1 MSFDVAVV
9 GAGAAGLAAAS
20 KLREEGCTVVVLEAR
35 SRLGGRVFTQHQSDL
50 EVPIELGAEFIHGEA
65 EPIRRVASEHHLPM
79 LDIAPHRVL
88 RGSGKLV
95 VVDDLWKSIDRVMR
109 RLDPDRDPDRSFADA
124 LAANRSLRPADRD
137 RAKRF
142 VEGFHAADPEVISEQ
157 ALADGGSPQGDHRE
171 MRMGRV
177 VGGYD
182 TLIERLADPVRADIR
197 FETIAAR
204 VAWSDGRVEV
214 GCRDVAGADIA
225 SVAARALVITV
236 PAGVL
241 SAPEGATGAIS
252 FDPPLPP
259 AIRRATSLTAMGA
272 VVKLVLRFKRAFWR
286 DEKLAAR
293 LRIPDLDTTSVLQAR
308 ERLPFPVW
316 WTSYPIDSPVM
327 AAWVGGPP
335 ATELSR
341 LPRKELERRAVL
353 SLATILSMK
362 PAAIHREL
370 VASFHHDWINDPFS
384 RGAYSYSRVG
394 GARACETLSR
404 PVRDTIW
411 FAGEA
416 ADRLGRTG
424 TVHGAIDSGWRAAT
438 GILRRR
444 RRPFVRSDDGPE
456 SRAAAPRRS
465 R

>member
-1 MSFDVAVV
+1 LPFDVAVV
-9 GAGAAGLAAAS
+9 GAGAAGLATAGRLS
-20 KLREEGCTVVVLEAR
+20 EQGCKVVVLEAR
-35 SRLGGRVFTQHQSDL
+35 SRLGGRIFTQHQPDL

-65 EPIRRVASEHHLPM
+65 EPIRDVASEHHLPT

-88 RGSGKLV
+88 RGSGRLAT
-95 VVDDLWKSIDRVMR
+95 VDDFWTSIDRVMR
-109 RLDPDRDPDRSFADA
+109 RLDPDRNPDRSFADA

-142 VEGFHAADPEVISEQ
+142 VEGFHAADPDVISEQ
-157 ALADGGSPQGDHRE
+157 ALADGGWPQGDHRE
-171 MRMGRV
+171 MRTGRV

-182 TLIERLADPVRADIR
+182 MLIERLADPVRADIR
-197 FETIAAR
+197 FETIAAS
-204 VAWSDGRVEV
+204 VAWGDGRIEV
-214 GCRDVAGADIA
+214 ACRDVAGTDMG
-225 SVAARALVITV
+225 SVAARALVVTV

-241 SAPEGATGAIS
+241 SAPAGSTGAIR

-259 AIRRATSLTAMGA
+259 AVLRAVNLTAMGA

-293 LRIPDLDTTSVLQAR
+293 LGIPDLDTTSFLQSR

-316 WTSYPIDSPVM
+316 WTSYPISSPIMV
-327 AAWVGGPP
+327 AWVGGPP
-335 ATELSR
+335 ATQLSR
-341 LPRKELERRAVL
+341 LPRKEIERRAVS
-353 SLATILSMK
+353 SLATILSTT
-362 PAAIHREL
+362 PAAIRREL
-370 VASFHHDWINDPFS
+370 VATLYHDWINDPFS
-384 RGAYSYSRVG
+384 RGVYSYSRVG

-424 TVHGAIDSGWRAAT
+424 TVHGAIDSGWRAAA

-444 RRPFVRSDDGPE
+444 
-456 SRAAAPRRS
+456 
-465 R
+465 

>member
-1 MSFDVAVV
+1 LSFDVAVI

-20 KLREEGCTVVVLEAR
+20 KLREEGCSVVVLEAR
-35 SRLGGRVFTQHQSDL
+35 SRLGGRVFTQHQADV

-65 EPIRRVASEHHLPM
+65 EPIRDVASEHHLPT
-79 LDIAPHRVL
+79 LDIAQNRLTRRDGRLAVAADYW
-88 RGSGKLV
+88 RR
-95 VVDDLWKSIDRVMR
+95 IDRFMR

-124 LAANRSLRPADRD
+124 LAANRSLRPSERD

-142 VEGFHAADPEVISEQ
+142 VEGFHAADPEVISER
-157 ALADGGSPQGDHRE
+157 ALADGGWPQGDHRE
-171 MRMGRV
+171 MRIGRL

-197 FETIAAR
+197 FETIAAG
-204 VAWSDGRVEV
+204 VAWRDGHVEV
-214 GCRDVAGADIA
+214 ACRDVAGADLA
-225 SVAARALVITV
+225 SVHARALIVTA

-241 SAPEGATGAIS
+241 SAPDGATAAIR
-252 FDPPLPP
+252 FDPQLPP
-259 AIRRATSLTAMGA
+259 AMLRAMNLTAMGA
-272 VVKLVLRFKRAFWR
+272 VIKLVLRFKRAFWR

-293 LRIPDLDTTSVLQAR
+293 LGLPDLDTTSFLQAR

-327 AAWVGGPP
+327 VAWVGGPP

-362 PAAIHREL
+362 PVAISRQL
-370 VASFHHDWINDPFS
+370 VGTFHHDWINDPFS
-384 RGAYSYSRVG
+384 RGVYSYSRVG

-424 TVHGAIDSGWRAAT
+424 TVHGAIDSGWRAAAE
-438 GILRRR
+438 ILRRR
-444 RRPFVRSDDGPE
+444 
-456 SRAAAPRRS
+456 
-465 R
+465 

>member
-1 MSFDVAVV
+1 LSFDVAVI

-20 KLREEGCTVVVLEAR
+20 KLREEGCSVVVLEAR
-35 SRLGGRVFTQHQSDL
+35 SRLGGRIFTQHQTDL

-65 EPIRRVASEHHLPM
+65 EPIRDVASEHHLPT
-79 LDIAPHRVL
+79 LDIAPHHVL
-88 RGSGKLV
+88 RGSGRLV
-95 VVDDLWKSIDRVMR
+95 VVDDFWKSIDRVMR

-142 VEGFHAADPEVISEQ
+142 VEGFHAADPEVISER

-182 TLIERLADPVRADIR
+182 TLIERLADPVRADVR
-197 FETIAAR
+197 FETIAAS
-204 VAWSDGRVEV
+204 VTWSDGHVQV
-214 GCRDVAGADIA
+214 ACRDVAGADIA
-225 SVAARALVITV
+225 SVAARALVVTV

-241 SAPEGATGAIS
+241 SAPAGATGAIS

-259 AIRRATSLTAMGA
+259 AIRRAMSLTAMGDA
-272 VVKLVLRFKRAFWR
+272 VKLILRFKRAFWR
-286 DEKLAAR
+286 DEKLAER
-293 LRIPDLDTTSVLQAR
+293 LGIPDLNTTSVLQAR
-308 ERLPFPVW
+308 KRLPFPVW

-327 AAWVGGPP
+327 VAWVGGPP

-341 LPRKELERRAVL
+341 LSRKELERRAVL
-353 SLATILSMK
+353 SLATILSTK
-362 PAAIHREL
+362 PAAVSREL
-370 VASFHHDWINDPFS
+370 VATFHHDWINDPFS
-384 RGAYSYSRVG
+384 RGVYSYSRVG

-424 TVHGAIDSGWRAAT
+424 TVHGAIDSGWRAAA
-438 GILRRR
+438 GIVRRR
-444 RRPFVRSDDGPE
+444 
-456 SRAAAPRRS
+456 
-465 R
+465 

>member
-1 MSFDVAVV
+1 LSFDVAVI

-20 KLREEGCTVVVLEAR
+20 KLREEGCSVVVLEAR
-35 SRLGGRVFTQHQSDL
+35 SRLGGRVFTQHQADV

-65 EPIRRVASEHHLPM
+65 EPIRDVASEHHLPT
-79 LDIAPHRVL
+79 LDIAQNRLTRRNGRLAVAADYW
-88 RGSGKLV
+88 RR
-95 VVDDLWKSIDRVMR
+95 IDRFMR

-124 LAANRSLRPADRD
+124 LAANRSLRPSERD

-157 ALADGGSPQGDHRE
+157 ALADGGWPQGDHRE
-171 MRMGRV
+171 MRIGRV

-182 TLIERLADPVRADIR
+182 TLIERLADPVRADVR
-197 FETIAAR
+197 FETIAAS
-204 VAWSDGRVEV
+204 VAWRDGHVEV
-214 GCRDVAGADIA
+214 ACRDVGGADLA
-225 SVAARALVITV
+225 SVPARALVVTV

-241 SAPEGATGAIS
+241 SAPDGASGAIR
-252 FDPPLPP
+252 FDPQLPP
-259 AIRRATSLTAMGA
+259 AMLRAMNLTAMGA
-272 VVKLVLRFKRAFWR
+272 VIKLVLRFKRAFWR
-286 DEKLAAR
+286 DEQLAAR
-293 LRIPDLDTTSVLQAR
+293 LGLPDLDTTSFLQAR
-308 ERLPFPVW
+308 ARLPFPVW

-327 AAWVGGPP
+327 VAWVGGPP

-362 PAAIHREL
+362 PVAISRQL
-370 VASFHHDWINDPFS
+370 VDTFHHDWINDPFS
-384 RGAYSYSRVG
+384 RGVYSYSRVG

-424 TVHGAIDSGWRAAT
+424 TVHGAIDSGWRAAAE
-438 GILRRR
+438 ILRRR
-444 RRPFVRSDDGPE
+444 
-456 SRAAAPRRS
+456 
-465 R
+465 

>member
-1 MSFDVAVV
+1 LSFDVAVI
-9 GAGAAGLAAAS
+9 GAGASGLAAAS
-20 KLREEGCTVVVLEAR
+20 RLRGEGCSVAVLEAR
-35 SRLGGRVFTQHQSDL
+35 SRLGGRIFTQHQADL

-65 EPIRRVASEHHLPM
+65 EPIRDVTSEHHLPT
-79 LDIAPHRVL
+79 LDIAQHRVL
-88 RGSGKLV
+88 RGSGKLA
-95 VVDDLWKSIDRVMR
+95 VVDDFWKPIDRIMR

-124 LAANRSLRPADRD
+124 LAANRSLRLADRE

-142 VEGFHAADPEVISEQ
+142 VEGFPAADPEVISEQ
-157 ALADGGSPQGDHRE
+157 ALADGGWPEGDHRE
-171 MRMGRV
+171 MRIGRV

-182 TLIERLADPVRADIR
+182 TLIERLADPVRGDIR

-204 VAWSDGRVEV
+204 VAWRDGHVEV
-214 GCRDVAGADIA
+214 ECRDVAGATIA
-225 SVAARALVITV
+225 GVAARALVVTV

-241 SAPEGATGAIS
+241 SAPVGATGAIR

-259 AIRRATSLTAMGA
+259 AILRAMSLTAMGT
-272 VVKLVLRFKRAFWR
+272 VIKLVLRFKRAFWR
-286 DEKLAAR
+286 DEKLATR
-293 LRIPDLDTTSVLQAR
+293 LGIPDLDTTAFLQAR

-316 WTSYPIDSPVM
+316 WTSYPIDSPIMV
-327 AAWVGGPP
+327 AWVGGPP

-341 LPRKELERRAVL
+341 LPRTEIERRAVS

-362 PAAIHREL
+362 PAAIRREL
-370 VASFHHDWINDPFS
+370 VATFHHDWINDPFS
-384 RGAYSYSRVG
+384 RGVYSYSRVG

-424 TVHGAIDSGWRAAT
+424 TVHGAIDSGWRAAA

-444 RRPFVRSDDGPE
+444 
-456 SRAAAPRRS
+456 
-465 R
+465 